1 MILHYHPIS
10 YGSVESFV
18 QKNLKPIVDAQVK
31 QLQLL
36 SDGLSNVPSVKNLDD
51 IIRKLAKIK
60 ESGVGKLSAYELQT
74 LTFHLMSIQE
84 EDLRNYFIR
93 DYLTENWKP
102 IALRG
107 LMHSILLYWNMPIV
121 TDVRSIVY
129 HYKADMSELQKEAFV
144 FMSSSSADA
153 DLATHLYKNGDSI
166 LNAPQYVLLN
176 DEMYHYPYFE
186 GVIYAYFQKL
196 WITTKIIALADEVL
210 TKHNVNRF
218 NRILLPLIIIAAHK
232 QIGFGEADRQSLI
245 RISTQHIGDPND
257 VAKWQDDTL
266 NNDQKS
272 SLLKARQILRTWQ
285 IIRVIDNVF
294 THGAATSYPER
305 AEFWR
310 KYAAY
315 LLKLNDD
322 TQPFLQVLSTYN
334 LASVMSFSERRLF
347 HRQLYQ
353 GKDNTAVL
361 MRFGEYTIAEF
372 LDGGCMYMYK
382 NHPEKPIYTNQYA
395 YVWTNRVHEIDDLKD
410 ATTTLITKDDI
421 MSRYSIPD
429 DIRIAHRGEWQ
440 RYFKHLLTMK
450 KIIV

>member
-84 EDLRNYFIR
+84 GDLRNYFIR

-107 LMHSILLYWNMPIV
+107 LMHSILQYWNLPIA

-129 HYKADMSELQKEAFV
+129 QYKADMSKLQKEAFV

-153 DLATHLYKNGDSI
+153 DLATYLYNNHLSV
-166 LNAPQYVLLN
+166 LSAPQYVLLN
-176 DEMYHYPYFE
+176 EEMYNYPYFE
-186 GVIYAYFQKL
+186 GVISTYFQKRKV
-196 WITTKIIALADEVL
+196 TAETIALADEVL
-210 TKHNVNRF
+210 KQHNVARF
-218 NRILLPLIIIAAHK
+218 DRILLPQIILAAHK
-232 QIGFGEADRQSLI
+232 QIGIGEPDRQSLI

-395 YVWTNRVHEIDDLKD
+395 YVWTNRVREIDDLKD